1 MDEIHIMAGLKSDG
15 TPDTT
20 KERLINLSGKVTCNS
35 LYVNGVQ
42 ITGNG
47 GVAVFG

>member
-1 MDEIHIMAGLKSDG
+1 MPGLKQDG
-15 TPDTT
+15 TPDPN
-20 KERLINLSGKVTCNS
+20 KERLISLSGKVACES

>member
-1 MDEIHIMAGLKSDG
+1 MDEIHLMAGLKSDG
-15 TPDTT
+15 TPDPA
-20 KERLINLSGKVTCNS
+20 KNRLINLSGKVTCDA